1 MLPNQMVFFKT
12 FIPLMKEVT
21 QENMK
26 YFLEEYC
33 PLPGHMVGTPESLLQ
48 SQNWL
53 LQQMPALPPK
63 STSLHRD
70 AQVVP
75 SKDRQCWNYHSAEI
89 NYD

>member
-1 MLPNQMVFFKT
+1 
-12 FIPLMKEVT
+12 MKEVT

-75 SKDRQCWNYHSAEI
+75 SKEKS
-89 NYD
+89 